1 MRPRLR
7 WAAGLLAV
15 TAPACGHQDRLPN
28 APAPVA
34 SPAAS
39 GLAAGAVLNVVFGDS
54 GAPLPQASVTIDGRS
69 YVADAQG
76 RVTLTA
82 AARPGALVDAGA
94 PGFLD
99 RQTTVRTRP
108 LTTLALWPRTSPSGI
123 DENFTVSIV
132 YTSAAL
138 EGGPV
143 GVERLRRLPADTRQ
157 VVVVPSAEVLDDD
170 VSHGLHA
177 AAVGRLTAAS
187 RGAVAYA
194 LARERPAAGVVF
206 DALLRPSEP
215 LCQQRVRAFT
225 RLSLRADEIL
235 GGEIV
240 YCSWDAARS
249 ATVVH
254 EMGHTFGLRHSNDPR
269 EVMFGTFARGRG
281 DDYSPREADTM
292 GLMMQRPGGNRFP
305 DSDRDVAGLSARDA
319 VIVCR

>member
-1 MRPRLR
+1 MRSRQR
-7 WAAGLLAV
+7 CAAGLLAV
-15 TAPACGHQDRLPN
+15 TAFACGHQDRLPN
-28 APAPVA
+28 APTPVA
-34 SPAAS
+34 SPATA
-39 GLAAGAVLNVVFGDS
+39 GLAAGAVLSVVFGDS

-76 RVTLTA
+76 RVTITA

-108 LTTLALWPRTSPSGI
+108 LTTLALWPRASPSGI
-123 DENFTVSIV
+123 DENFTASIV
-132 YTSAAL
+132 YTSAGL
-138 EGGPV
+138 EAGPV

-157 VVVVPSAEVLDDD
+157 VVIVPSAEILDDD
-170 VSHGLHA
+170 VSHDFHV
-177 AAVGRLTAAS
+177 AAVGRLTAAA
-187 RGAVAYA
+187 RGAVSYA
-194 LARERPAAGVVF
+194 LARERPATGLVF
-206 DALLRPSEP
+206 DAQLRPTDP
-215 LCQQRVRAFT
+215 VCTQRVRAVT

-254 EMGHTFGLRHSNDPR
+254 EMGHTFGLRHSNDAR
-269 EVMFGTFARGRG
+269 EVMFGTFVRGRG
-281 DDYSPREADTM
+281 DDYSPREADIM

-305 DSDRDVAGLSARDA
+305 DSDRDVAGLSVRET
-319 VIVCR
+319 VIVCH